1 MAARQ
6 DVCFAACGPKHV
18 AMAESGRL
26 TIPVPAPSLPI
37 VSDPTSNAIILKMP
51 RLEYGQGEASGAISD
66 GTRRLD
72 LFLAEALGLSRAA
85 VSRLI
90 ARGGV
95 TIDGRAARK
104 GDELRGG
111 ETIAIDAP
119 GEEARRA
126 IEADASVPLAI
137 LYEDAHIVAVDKPP
151 GVACLPNRGG
161 ERGTIANAL
170 VARAPE
176 QALIGRPREAGLVHR
191 LDTGTSGVLL
201 AARTHEAY
209 ASLRARWSSGEVVK
223 TYFAIVEGLV
233 AEGGV
238 IDAPIAHHAK
248 SARRM
253 VLASS
258 RVARSALPARTDYEP
273 LRSGNGRTLLRVWI
287 REGRRHQIRVHLA
300 SIGYPVAGDPIY
312 GLERA
317 PRDATVATLRLALHS
332 HRLALAHPASGE
344 AIEIASPLPAGLD
357 ALVATAP
364 NV

>member
-1 MAARQ
+1 
-6 DVCFAACGPKHV
+6 
-18 AMAESGRL
+18 L
-26 TIPVPAPSLPI
+26 TILVAAPSLRF
-37 VSDPTSNAIILKMP
+37 VSDPASKAIILKMP
-51 RLEYGQGEASGAISD
+51 HLEYGHGEVRGGISG

-72 LFLAEALGLSRAA
+72 LFLAEALGLSRAE

-104 GDELRGG
+104 GDELFGG
-111 ETIAIDAP
+111 ETITIDAP

-137 LYEDAHIVAVDKPP
+137 LYEDAHIVAVEKPP
-151 GVACLPNRGG
+151 GVACLPNQGG

-176 QALIGRPREAGLVHR
+176 QALIGGPREAGLVHR

-209 ASLRARWSSGEVVK
+209 ARLRERWSSGEVVK
-223 TYFAIVEGLV
+223 TYFAIVEGVV

-238 IDAPIAHHAK
+238 IDALIAHHAK
-248 SARRM
+248 STRRM

-258 RVARSALPARTDYEP
+258 RVARSAQPARTDYEP
-273 LRSGNGRTLLRVWI
+273 LRSGNSRTLLRVWI

-312 GLERA
+312 GLART
-317 PRDATVATLRLALHS
+317 PRDAKIAVERLALHS

-344 AIEIASPLPAGLD
+344 AIEITSPLPADLA
-357 ALVATAP
+357 ALVATEP